1 MMSIAVNVVNH
12 CLKVVAV
19 VLYYRDTVPVTAGDI
34 APGDRSPAFVAGMNR
49 RVVELREEHPGISGV
64 DVDLLF
70 MAYLLETSKFG
81 VFSFGPV
88 TLNVTVVE
96 ERFVTALPLTRPPGP
111 QKMAPSAHAF
121 YARLGVELERAHTRR
136 PNELHYLL
144 AFMRSPDG
152 LPAEVFGELAVSA
165 EAVERFARAPL
176 QRPAAEAFLTP
187 EDVAVRLGVNVQTVR
202 AWIRS
207 GKLPASRL
215 AGRRVLRIRESD
227 MEAVLEPVDPSEF
240 TGG

>member
-1 MMSIAVNVVNH
+1 MESTDPPAGEPASSFIA
-12 CLKVVAV
+12 A
-19 VLYYRDTVPVTAGDI
+19 
-34 APGDRSPAFVAGMNR
+34 MNR
-49 RVVELREEHPGISGV
+49 RVVELREEHPAISGV

-70 MAYLLETSKFG
+70 VAYLLETSKFG

-88 TLNVTVVE
+88 TLSVAVVE
-96 ERFVTALPLTRPPGP
+96 ERFVQRLPPARPPGP
-111 QKMAPSAHAF
+111 QRMAPSAHAF
-121 YARLGVELERAHTRR
+121 YARLAVELERAHTRR
-136 PNELHYLL
+136 ANELHYLL

-152 LPAEVFGELAVSA
+152 LPSEVFGELGVAPEV
-165 EAVERFARAPL
+165 VERFARAPL
-176 QRPAAEAFLTP
+176 QRPLPEAFLAP

-227 MEAVLEPVDPSEF
+227 IEAVLEPVDPSEF
-240 TGG
+240 AGG